1 MSVDFNNNMSRL
13 VDIVYSIKHKITDLE
28 YYNIM
33 ETMTAVRN
41 SRSRGV
47 GTPVV
52 AYRPPS
58 PSSASTTSNISSDH
72 ISSVSSCSTCSSDIC
87 Y

>member
-1 MSVDFNNNMSRL
+1 MSIDFNNNMSRL
-13 VDIVYSIKHKITDLE
+13 VDIVFSIKHKITDLE

-41 SRSRGV
+41 SSPASV
-47 GTPVV
+47 ANPVI
-52 AYRPPS
+52 AYQIPPL
-58 PSSASTTSNISSDH
+58 SSSSSSQSNISSDH
-72 ISSVSSCSTCSSDIC
+72 VSSVSSSISSDIC